1 MSAPAASDA
10 PPRLVPRRR
19 LTERLAGATSAQL
32 ITLVA
37 PAGYGK
43 TTLLCDWDAEDA
55 RPFAW
60 VTLDAEHNDPACLE
74 NSLTVALQGIE
85 PDGTVLVIDDLHMLR
100 ARAAQAALAAIVA
113 HCPPGVTV
121 AVASRAAPA
130 LPVARLRAEDR
141 LVELGPAE
149 LALDLDETA
158 QLLRRA
164 GLDLDAAECVELWSR
179 TEGWPA
185 AVALGALAMGDQFAP
200 AEPAQFGGDDHV
212 VADYLRDEVLA
223 GLPAD
228 ERQLLL
234 ESAILDTLSGAL
246 CDHVLERTGSAAALS
261 EIARERLLLLCLDRG
276 DERFRHHR
284 LMAEML
290 AAELRRADPAR
301 AAELHRRA
309 SEWFGRAG
317 DEDRAVGHAIRAGE
331 LARAAELVWHATPAA
346 ISHGRKAEVEAWL
359 SLFTDR
365 ELADTPLLA
374 LAEASIQLA
383 SGQGHLAEHWAWTAA
398 AASSHPVVDSGVSL
412 VRATLARGGLA
423 EMSADAERACALE
436 PEASPWRASFCLLS
450 GTAAQLAGRADEAS
464 GRLLEGARRAA
475 VTAPDVHA
483 ACLTQLAVGALARED
498 WEEAAEHVARARAQ
512 VTRNS
517 LGDYP
522 TAALV
527 FAVSAIVRAH
537 RGRVE
542 AAQTDFHAARRLR
555 GRLTD
560 FAAWYMVELDVVLAR
575 AAVRLSELV
584 VAREL
589 LAGATRTIRLV
600 PDADMLAAWLEDSWA
615 QLDLVLGPE
624 GAPPA
629 SLTTAELRT
638 LRFLPTHLSF
648 REIAERTY
656 VSANTVKTQANAV
669 YRKFDVSCRSDAVA
683 RARRL
688 GLLDA

>member
-1 MSAPAASDA
+1 MSASAPSDVR
-10 PPRLVPRRR
+10 PRLVPRRR

-32 ITLVA
+32 ITIVA

-74 NSLTVALQGIE
+74 ISLAVALQGIE
-85 PDGTVLVIDDLHMLR
+85 PDGAVLVIDDLHMLR
-100 ARAAQAALAAIVA
+100 APAAQAALAAFVA
-113 HCPPGVTV
+113 HRPPGITV

-141 LVELGPAE
+141 VVELGPAE

-158 QLLRRA
+158 ELLRLA

-185 AVALGALAMGDQFAP
+185 AVALGALAIGDS
-200 AEPAQFGGDDHV
+200 AELAAFGGDDHV
-212 VADYLRDEVLA
+212 VADYLRDEVLG

-228 ERQLLL
+228 DRQLLL
-234 ESAILDTLSGAL
+234 ETAILDTLSGAL
-246 CDHVLERTGSAAALS
+246 CDHVLERAGSAAALS
-261 EIARERLLLLCLDRG
+261 EIARERLLLVRLDRS

-284 LMAEML
+284 LMADML
-290 AAELRRADPAR
+290 AAELQRGDPAR
-301 AAELHRRA
+301 AADLHRRA

-317 DEDRAVGHAIRAGE
+317 EDDRAIRHAMRAGE
-331 LARAAELVWHATPAA
+331 VAPAAELVSRATPAA
-346 ISHGRKAEVEAWL
+346 VSHGRKADVEAWL
-359 SLFTDR
+359 SLVSDR
-365 ELADTPLLA
+365 ELAATPVLA
-374 LAEASIQLA
+374 VAEASVQLA
-383 SGQGHLAEHWAWTAA
+383 SGQGHLAEHWAWAA
-398 AASSHPVVDSGVSL
+398 AAAAPTHPGVSL

-423 EMSADAERACALE
+423 EMSADAERAYARE
-436 PEASPWRASFCLLS
+436 PEASPWRASFCLLG
-450 GTAAQLAGRADEAS
+450 GTAALLTGRPDDAA
-464 GRLLEGARRAA
+464 GRLLQGAHRAA

-498 WEEAAEHVARARAQ
+498 WEEAAEHVTRARAQ
-512 VTRNS
+512 VTRNA

-555 GRLTD
+555 DRLTD

-584 VAREL
+584 MAREL

-624 GAPPA
+624 AAPPA

-683 RARRL
+683 QARRL

>member
-1 MSAPAASDA
+1 MSASAPSDVR
-10 PPRLVPRRR
+10 PRLVPRRR
-19 LTERLAGATSAQL
+19 LTERLARAASAQL
-32 ITLVA
+32 ITIVA

-74 NSLTVALQGIE
+74 TSLAAALQGIE
-85 PDGTVLVIDDLHMLR
+85 PDGAVLVIDDLHLLR
-100 ARAAQAALAAIVA
+100 APAAQAALAAFVA
-113 HCPPGVTV
+113 NRPPGITV

-130 LPVARLRAEDR
+130 LSVARLRAEGR
-141 LVELGPAE
+141 IVELGPAE

-158 QLLRRA
+158 QLLWLA
-164 GLDLDAAECVELWSR
+164 GRDLDAAECGELWSR

-185 AVALGALAMGDQFAP
+185 AVALGTLAIGDS
-200 AEPAQFGGDDHV
+200 AELAAFGGDDHV
-212 VADYLRDEVLA
+212 VADYLRDEVLG

-228 ERQLLL
+228 DTQLLL
-234 ESAILDTLSGAL
+234 ETAILDTVSGAL
-246 CDHVLERTGSAAALS
+246 CDHVLERAGSAAALS
-261 EIARERLLLLCLDRG
+261 EIARERLLLVRLDRSG
-276 DERFRHHR
+276 ERFRHHR
-284 LMAEML
+284 LMADML
-290 AAELRRADPAR
+290 AAELQRGDPAR

-317 DEDRAVGHAIRAGE
+317 DDDRAIRHAMRAGG
-331 LARAAELVWHATPAA
+331 LAPAAELVSRATPAA
-346 ISHGRKAEVEAWL
+346 VSHGRKADVEAWL
-359 SLFTDR
+359 SLVSDR
-365 ELADTPLLA
+365 ELAATPVLA
-374 LAEASIQLA
+374 LAEASVQLA
-383 SGQGHLAEHWAWTAA
+383 SGQGHLAEHWAWAA
-398 AASSHPVVDSGVSL
+398 AAAAPTHPGVSL

-475 VTAPDVHA
+475 VTAPDVHS
-483 ACLTQLAVGALARED
+483 ACLTQLAVGALAREE
-498 WEEAAEHVARARAQ
+498 WEDAAEHVTRARAQ

-527 FAVSAIVRAH
+527 FAVSGIVRAH

-542 AAQTDFHAARRLR
+542 AAQTDFDAARRLR
-555 GRLTD
+555 GGLTD

-584 VAREL
+584 VARKL

-624 GAPPA
+624 AAPPA

-656 VSANTVKTQANAV
+656 VSANPVKTQANAV

-683 RARRL
+683 QARRL

>member
-1 MSAPAASDA
+1 MSASA
-10 PPRLVPRRR
+10 PSVARARLVPRRR

-32 ITLVA
+32 ITIVA

-60 VTLDAEHNDPACLE
+60 VTLDAEHNDPGCLE
-74 NSLTVALQGIE
+74 TSLGVALQGIE
-85 PDGTVLVIDDLHMLR
+85 PDGAVLVVDDLQWLR
-100 ARAAQAALAAIVA
+100 APAAQAALAALVA
-113 HCPPGVTV
+113 NRPPGITV

-141 LVELGPAE
+141 IVELGPAE
-149 LALDLDETA
+149 LALDLNATA
-158 QLLRRA
+158 QLLRLA

-185 AVALGALAMGDQFAP
+185 AVALGALVIGDP
-200 AEPAQFGGDDHV
+200 AELAAFGGDDHV
-212 VADYLRDEVLA
+212 VADYLRDEVLRD
-223 GLPAD
+223 LPAD
-228 ERQLLL
+228 DRQLLL
-234 ESAILDTLSGAL
+234 ESAILDTLSGPL
-246 CDHVLERTGSAAALS
+246 CDHVLERAGSAAALS
-261 EIARERLLLLCLDRG
+261 EIARERLLFVRLDRS

-284 LMAEML
+284 LMADML
-290 AAELRRADPAR
+290 AAELRHGDPAR
-301 AAELHRRA
+301 AADLHRRA

-317 DEDRAVGHAIRAGE
+317 DDDRAIRHALRAGE
-331 LARAAELVWHATPAA
+331 LEPAAELVSRATPAA
-346 ISHGRKAEVEAWL
+346 VSHGRKADVEAWL
-359 SLFTDR
+359 SLVSDR
-365 ELADTPLLA
+365 ELAATPVLA
-374 LAEASIQLA
+374 VAEASVQLA
-383 SGQGHLAEHWAWTAA
+383 SGQGHLAEHWAWAA
-398 AASSHPVVDSGVSL
+398 AGAAPTHPGVSL

-423 EMSADAERACALE
+423 EMSADAERAYARE
-436 PEASPWRASFCLLS
+436 PEASPWRASFCLLD
-450 GTAAQLAGRADEAS
+450 GTAALLTGRPDDAA
-464 GRLLEGARRAA
+464 GRLLQGAHRAA
-475 VTAPDVHA
+475 VTAPDIHA

-498 WEEAAEHVARARAQ
+498 WEEAAEHITRARAQ

-584 VAREL
+584 AAREL
-589 LAGATRTIRLV
+589 LASATRTIRLV

-624 GAPPA
+624 AAPPA

>member
-1 MSAPAASDA
+1 
-10 PPRLVPRRR
+10 
-19 LTERLAGATSAQL
+19 
-32 ITLVA
+32 
-37 PAGYGK
+37 
-43 TTLLCDWDAEDA
+43 
-55 RPFAW
+55 
-60 VTLDAEHNDPACLE
+60 
-74 NSLTVALQGIE
+74 
-85 PDGTVLVIDDLHMLR
+85 
-100 ARAAQAALAAIVA
+100 
-113 HCPPGVTV
+113 
-121 AVASRAAPA
+121 
-130 LPVARLRAEDR
+130 
-141 LVELGPAE
+141 
-149 LALDLDETA
+149 
-158 QLLRRA
+158 
-164 GLDLDAAECVELWSR
+164 
-179 TEGWPA
+179 
-185 AVALGALAMGDQFAP
+185 
-200 AEPAQFGGDDHV
+200 
-212 VADYLRDEVLA
+212 
-223 GLPAD
+223 
-228 ERQLLL
+228 
-234 ESAILDTLSGAL
+234 
-246 CDHVLERTGSAAALS
+246 
-261 EIARERLLLLCLDRG
+261 
-276 DERFRHHR
+276 
-284 LMAEML
+284 MAEML
-290 AAELRRADPAR
+290 AAELRRGDPAR

-331 LARAAELVWHATPAA
+331 VARAAELVWRATPPA

-383 SGQGHLAEHWAWTAA
+383 SGQGHLAEHWATTAA
-398 AASSHPVVDSGVSL
+398 AASTHPLVDSGSSL

-475 VTAPDVHA
+475 VTAPDVHS

-498 WEEAAEHVARARAQ
+498 WEDAAEHVARARAQ
-512 VTRNS
+512 VTRNA

-522 TAALV
+522 TVALV
-527 FAVSAIVRAH
+527 FAVSALVCAH

-555 GRLTD
+555 ARLTD
-560 FAAWYMVELDVVLAR
+560 FAAWYMVELDIVLAR

-600 PDADMLAAWLEDSWA
+600 PDADRLVAWLEDSWT

-624 GAPPA
+624 SAQP

-656 VSANTVKTQANAV
+656 VSANTVKTQASAV

-683 RARRL
+683 QARRL